1 MPGATTLDRIIVAA
15 VSLLIAAF
23 AFGAMSV
30 LVTPALADDTA
41 GKRDDDAFELVAKDD
56 DDDDDDTGG
65 GDTDTN
71 GGSGG
76 GDSNSNSKTGT
87 TRGTGKSNSK
97 SNTGARQRRLGW
109 RLEFQQQD
117 RDHPWHRQE
126 QVEEQHEL
134 TQVRCGRA
142 GPLAPCGL
150 ARLAAKGH

>member
-1 MPGATTLDRIIVAA
+1 MPGTTALDRIIVAG

-56 DDDDDDTGG
+56 DDDDDDTDG
-65 GDTDTN
+65 GDTPTGD
-71 GGSGG
+71 

-97 SNTGARQRRLGW
+97 SNTS
-109 RLEFQQQD
+109 
-117 RDHPWHRQE
+117 
-126 QVEEQHEL
+126 
-134 TQVRCGRA
+134 
-142 GPLAPCGL
+142 
-150 ARLAAKGH
+150 